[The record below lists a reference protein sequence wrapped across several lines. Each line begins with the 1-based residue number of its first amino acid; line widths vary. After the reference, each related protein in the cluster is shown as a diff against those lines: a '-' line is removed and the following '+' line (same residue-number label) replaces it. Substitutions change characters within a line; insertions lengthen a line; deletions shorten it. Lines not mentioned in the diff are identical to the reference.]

1 MNKKNKE
8 ENIGNFLQVLSE
20 LYLKCVFVLQ
30 KQVLDFQLSRKVG
43 DPGPNTSDIN
53 WKLWHYN

>member
-20 LYLKCVFVLQ
+20 LYLKCEFVLQ
-30 KQVLDFQLSRKVG
+30 KHVLDFQLSRKVG

-53 WKLWHYN
+53 